1 MSSKF
6 ACCKTKDVM
15 YYICITCFGVY
26 HHSCANRL
34 RGIRKLTG
42 NRIVCCSKYEA
53 DDNKEADV
61 KLHEEINKLKT
72 EIVDKENFRDF
83 ENDVL
88 EIELKFIEEQ
98 KINKEQLKVQK
109 EKLCIMHQ
117 DLIQTENKNTE
128 LLITIEDC
136 QKHLREAEKI
146 INDLRSIESEILTS
160 MSILEQTNDIY
171 AKEID
176 SLHRRSGTVN
186 GRLLNQDQG
195 DQEYQENLS
204 SYASKDKK
212 VPAKQKKKIVVVG
225 DELSLNVSRL
235 LNIHL
240 NSSEYEAKGIVKCN
254 ADFHDISKTVISNW
268 SDCGQNDTIVVI
280 INSSSIPN
288 HKMMRNSLK
297 KVLPCIKSSN
307 LLFLI
312 HLNIR
317 GDEYI
322 KNMFEN
328 EIDQFRQVNRNT
340 SIHITFLY
348 KPFSK
353 SIASFITNNYIPKM
367 IESYSTKTVLKTIDT
382 GIIEI
387 DVENK
392 LQDFFRG

>member
-53 DDNKEADV
+53 DDNNEADV

-72 EIVDKENFRDF
+72 EIVDKENFIIRLQKTAKDF

-128 LLITIEDC
+128 LLITIEDY
-136 QKHLREAEKI
+136 QKQLREAEKV
-146 INDLRSIESEILTS
+146 INDLRSIESEMLTS
-160 MSILEQTNDIY
+160 MSILEQTNDTY

-195 DQEYQENLS
+195 DQEYQENPS
-204 SYASKDKK
+204 SHASSDSEIISPVANIDDSNKDKK

-240 NSSEYEAKGIVKCN
+240 NASEYEAKGIVKCN
-254 ADFHDISKTVISNW
+254 ADFHEISKTVISNW

-288 HKMMRNSLK
+288 HKMLRNSLK
-297 KVLPCIKSSN
+297 KVLAN
-307 LLFLI
+307 LQIYCF
-312 HLNIR
+312 
-317 GDEYI
+317 
-322 KNMFEN
+322 
-328 EIDQFRQVNRNT
+328 
-340 SIHITFLY
+340 
-348 KPFSK
+348 
-353 SIASFITNNYIPKM
+353 
-367 IESYSTKTVLKTIDT
+367 
-382 GIIEI
+382 
-387 DVENK
+387 
-392 LQDFFRG
+392 